1 MTTYKIIVYGHV
13 QGVFYR
19 SSTKEVADTL
29 HITGWVQNNSD
40 GTVEILASGTE
51 ETLTE
56 LIKWCYNG
64 PPMAQVKS
72 INKTPQPQTIQY
84 ETFEIR

>member
-1 MTTYKIIVYGHV
+1 MSTYKLIIYGHV

-19 SSTKEVADTL
+19 SSTKEVADKL
-29 HITGWVQNNSD
+29 HITGWVQNNPD

-72 INKTPQPQTIQY
+72 INK
-84 ETFEIR
+84 RVMLRLR